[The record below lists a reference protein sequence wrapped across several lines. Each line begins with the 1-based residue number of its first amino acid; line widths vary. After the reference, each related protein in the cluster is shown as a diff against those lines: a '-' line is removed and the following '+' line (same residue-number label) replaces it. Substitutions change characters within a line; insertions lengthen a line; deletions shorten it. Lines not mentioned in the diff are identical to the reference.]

1 MFLLEY
7 TDYNKYIFKVGV
19 QFYSYPAAWRNI
31 LIEFL
36 PTTGSLAIFFFLFI
50 NYIASKTNTDT
61 LELPSVDLLPE

>member
-1 MFLLEY
+1 MIIYFQGRCSVLF
-7 TDYNKYIFKVGV
+7 I
-19 QFYSYPAAWRNI
+19 SAAGRNI

-36 PTTGSLAIFFFLFI
+36 STTGSLAIFFFLFI